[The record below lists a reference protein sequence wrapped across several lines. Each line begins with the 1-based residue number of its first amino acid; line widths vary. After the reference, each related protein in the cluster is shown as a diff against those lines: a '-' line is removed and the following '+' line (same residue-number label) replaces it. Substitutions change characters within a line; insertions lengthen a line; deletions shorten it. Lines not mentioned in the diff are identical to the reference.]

1 MRTTFSAIISAFG
14 LEPGNREIPLGI
26 ASVLAGICEFIWKL
40 FGLTS
45 RPPVPPILLRLMARE
60 FSVSDAK
67 ARKELG
73 YRNVISFEE
82 GIKTLN
88 SSKLT

>member
-14 LEPGNREIPLGI
+14 LEPGKREIPIGV
-26 ASVLAGICEFIWKL
+26 ASFLANTSEFVWKL
-40 FGLTS
+40 FGWTS
-45 RPPVPPILLRLMARE
+45 RPPVPPVLLRLMARE

-73 YRNVISFEE
+73 YQNVISFEE
-82 GIKTLN
+82 GIKTLK
-88 SSKLT
+88 STS